1 MPVTKRL
8 PPSLEFSAC
17 VFSRFSRVW
26 LFATLWTVAC
36 QAPLS
41 MGFSRQKYQSRL
53 PCAPP
58 RDLSNPGTEPTS
70 VSPALQV
77 DSLPTEPPRKPLE
90 FRAKFK
96 GHFVHG
102 DLTWS
107 CSLQYYQLSMSL
119 TSFQLTLWVFSL
131 DPYPSAQ
138 LWIFLSQLGK
148 HSVLLI
154 LIQMTW
160 FWILSIESP
169 SSGWRSPCQCSSEI
183 WYFNVAPVVT
193 SIDVTQKYM
202 CVSDTNFFPQ

>member
-1 MPVTKRL
+1 
-8 PPSLEFSAC
+8 
-17 VFSRFSRVW
+17 
-26 LFATLWTVAC
+26 
-36 QAPLS
+36 

-119 TSFQLTLWVFSL
+119 KSFQLTLWVFSL